1 MAADR
6 EELDPVVE
14 AARYGAVPTLMDSL
28 LHDVR
33 NPLNA
38 LSIHLELLSE
48 KLKAEAGELSPAQEK
63 SLRAM
68 RSQIQRVDG
77 LLKQFADFIVC
88 RGSGP
93 GQADLSAA
101 VERALQVLTHE
112 SRRRR
117 LKLEPQLESGVQVRL
132 PELGELGFLV
142 VQPLLGALERAQ
154 GRVEVAV
161 RREPAGAVLEVVDGS
176 DSEVAA
182 EAVVALE
189 RRCQQLG
196 VELQRGP
203 GRCRLIFPP
212 G

>member
-1 MAADR
+1 M
-6 EELDPVVE
+6 VE

-38 LSIHLELLSE
+38 LALHLQILSE
-48 KLKAEAGELSPAQEK
+48 GLKAELGGLPAAQEK
-63 SLRAM
+63 RLQAM

-77 LLKQFADFIVC
+77 LLRQFSDFIVC

-117 LKLEPQLESGVQVRL
+117 LKLEPQLEPGVQVRL

-142 VQPLLGALERAQ
+142 VQPLLGALSRAQ
-154 GRVEVAV
+154 GKVEVAV
-161 RREPAGAVLEVVDGS
+161 RKEPAGAVLEVVDGS
-176 DSEVAA
+176 LAQVAA
-182 EAVVALE
+182 EAVTGLE
-189 RRCQQLG
+189 RRCRQLG
-196 VELQRGP
+196 VELQREP